1 MMVAAVHPAVVTAA
15 GPPTVVSEVSN
26 HAGAGRVDF
35 PQILGEVIAQARLA
49 AAPLTAGATDPA
61 VISASSTGAFDRAFV
76 GAFDRAVTNDEE
88 VFRLATAVTSRAI
101 DAYRELMNTSV

>member
-26 HAGAGRVDF
+26 RAAAGRVDF

-61 VISASSTGAFDRAFV
+61 VISASSTGAFDRAF
-76 GAFDRAVTNDEE
+76 DRAMTNDEE
-88 VFRLATAVTSRAI
+88 LFRLATAVTSRAI